1 MNDCLS
7 DIDIVVKNKINRQWF
22 RVVFTLIDNDISYT
36 VVKIFVEH

>member
-7 DIDIVVKNKINRQWF
+7 DIDIVVKTNRQWF